1 MNNNPCVERD
11 SRVPAS
17 GAGRPAGLLVSN
29 HTTTDIDD
37 QAASLSGWEQIYDQL
52 SPGRYQGSVTQCWI
66 DDLQVIRESANQ
78 CVHQLGHSWEG
89 CRTFIVPM
97 RQQGVARFG
106 SQVVEADVPVT
117 LGPGQ
122 ELDFRTPP
130 ALDVMSIALSAASI
144 AELSV
149 VTEGYDLEAVLGGC
163 HGLRAEPS
171 RLAELRTLLASVY
184 EVIQHTPELLA
195 YPEVRKGLRQSI
207 LLSLFATCSGAERPG
222 RSQRA
227 LLHKRVVDKAR
238 EYVLEN
244 TLEPVTIASLCEVV
258 GVSRRTL
265 QMCFQEIMGT
275 NPVQYLR
282 AIRLNR
288 VRRDLRQ
295 NQWGGLKVQD
305 VACHWGFWHLSSFTA
320 DYKRMFGELPSQTLL
335 RAR

>member
-1 MNNNPCVERD
+1 MNNNPCVD
-11 SRVPAS
+11 YGSHAPAPA
-17 GAGRPAGLLVSN
+17 AGRAGGLLVSN

-37 QAASLSGWEQIYDQL
+37 QAASLNGWEQMYDQL

-97 RQQGVARFG
+97 QQQGAARFG
-106 SQVVEADVPVT
+106 SQLVEADVPVT

-122 ELDFRTPP
+122 ELDFRTPRM
-130 ALDVMSIALSAASI
+130 LDVMSVAVSAASI
-144 AELSV
+144 AELSG
-149 VTEGYDLEAVLGGC
+149 VTEGYDLEATLGGC
-163 HGLRAEPS
+163 HGLRPEPGK
-171 RLAELRTLLASVY
+171 LAELRALLACVY
-184 EVIQHTPELLA
+184 EVIQHTPDLLD
-195 YPEVRKGLRQSI
+195 YPEARKGLHQSI
-207 LLSLFATCSGAERPG
+207 LLTLFATCSSAEHPG
-222 RSQRA
+222 QNPRA
-227 LLHKRVVDKAR
+227 QLHKRVVDRAR

-244 TLEPVTIASLCEVV
+244 TLEPVTIAELCEVV

-295 NQWGGLKVQD
+295 NPRDGLKVQD

-320 DYKRMFGELPSQTLL
+320 DYKRMFGELPSQTLSL
-335 RAR
+335 AR

>member
-1 MNNNPCVERD
+1 MNNNPCVTCNHG
-11 SRVPAS
+11 PKS
-17 GAGRPAGLLVSN
+17 GAGQPTGLQVSN
-29 HTTTDIDD
+29 YTTTDIDD
-37 QAASLSGWEQIYDQL
+37 QAASLTGWEQMYDQL

-66 DDLQVIRESANQ
+66 DDLQVIRERANQ

-97 RQQGVARFG
+97 QQQGVARFG
-106 SQVVEADVPVT
+106 SQLVGADVPVT

-122 ELDFRTPP
+122 ELDFRTPRE
-130 ALDVMSIALSAASI
+130 LDVMSVAVNAAAITELSAI
-144 AELSV
+144 
-149 VTEGYDLEAVLGGC
+149 TEGYDLEARLGGC
-163 HGLRAEPS
+163 HGLHAEPAK
-171 RLAELRTLLASVY
+171 LAGLRTLLASVY
-184 EVIQHTPELLA
+184 EVIQHTPELLE

-207 LLSLFATCSGAERPG
+207 LLNLCAASSSTEHPG
-222 RSQRA
+222 RNSRA
-227 LLHKRVVDKAR
+227 QMHKRVVDRAR

-244 TLEPVTIASLCEVV
+244 TLEPVTIAKLCEVV

-265 QMCFQEIMGT
+265 QMCFQEVMGT

-282 AIRLNR
+282 SIRLNR

-295 NQWGGLKVQD
+295 HSCDSLKVQD

-320 DYKRMFGELPSQTLL
+320 DYKRLFGELPSQTLS